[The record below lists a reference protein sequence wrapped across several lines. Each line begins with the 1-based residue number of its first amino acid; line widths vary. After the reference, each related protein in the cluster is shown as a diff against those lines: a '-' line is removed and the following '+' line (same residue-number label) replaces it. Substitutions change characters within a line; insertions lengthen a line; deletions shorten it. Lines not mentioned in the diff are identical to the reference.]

1 MNKFQTLTLV
11 AVAVALAGC
20 AKPKKAEEV
29 AECVFPQTTAKAP
42 MWVCS
47 QGAVEGVAVWAT
59 GSYQKTAAGAA
70 FQQDQ
75 ATLNG
80 RTRLAQQMRVVVTSG
95 LKAAIQTTG
104 AGASETVDQVASSA
118 SKSISAETLVG
129 SRVFRTAYAP
139 DGTMF
144 VLVGVDEAAA
154 KRVVQQAVQTS
165 MNNDRA
171 QWQQF
176 QGAKLQADLA
186 AEVYKLGTQNMR

>member
-1 MNKFQTLTLV
+1 MKRKELVIMLV
-11 AVAVALAGC
+11 AAAALAACGT
-20 AKPKKAEEV
+20 KSKKEEV

-42 MWVCS
+42 QWVCS
-47 QGAVEGVAVWAT
+47 QGAVEGVAVWAP
-59 GSYQKTAAGAA
+59 GSFQKTAAGPA

-75 ATLNG
+75 ATLSG

-95 LKAAIQTTG
+95 IKAAIQTTG
-104 AGASETVDQVASSA
+104 AGATETVDQVASSA
-118 SKSISAETLVG
+118 AKSISVETLVG

-144 VLVGVDEAAA
+144 VLVGVDESTA
-154 KRVVQQAVQTS
+154 KRVVDQAVRTS

-176 QGAKLQADLA
+176 QGAKLQADLS